1 MIHGIVAL
9 CPRTGSLLFSRAY
22 APSFGLPLPSGGQP
36 IDAHNL
42 ASLVFAL
49 QLNAT
54 AVRDGNG
61 EHDANGLD
69 GEAGSSSGANDPA
82 LKSVDIAPGLRLVF
96 FTDAN
101 LPGLLLTL
109 SLDSA
114 LGERAQRRLA
124 ESICDS
130 FAGAFGEQLRRH
142 AGCTG
147 VLGPVRRL
155 RGASELVQQ
164 CFGSLSQFL
173 LHELMQTFCDT
184 GSILWGHA
192 MQPENSDDALGIAL
206 PRACSAEHV
215 AGWPSHVHELQVLPA
230 VHAHVQTHGYDGVA
244 AAGDAIGHG
253 RGCDNPA
260 ESSGSKRKAPE
271 KLLSKCSQV
280 LSPLSILYC
289 WYTSAKSNAHCTCN
303 VESMSFFPYVCVCVC
318 MYIDIHIINAIMC
331 IGIYTCLYKCIYIY
345 IYLRIHTYIHMY
357 TYTHIYIHIYI
368 YIYIH
373 QSIKIFTYIYA

>member
-22 APSFGLPLPSGGQP
+22 TPSFGLPLPSGGQP

-54 AVRDGNG
+54 AVRDGNE
-61 EHDANGLD
+61 EHDASGVE
-69 GEAGSSSGANDPA
+69 GEAGSSSGANVPA

-114 LGERAQRRLA
+114 LGERVQRRLA

-142 AGCTG
+142 AGGTG

-173 LHELMQTFCDT
+173 LHELMQTFSDM

-192 MQPENSDDALGIAL
+192 MQPENPDEALGIAR
-206 PRACSAEHV
+206 PRECSAEH
-215 AGWPSHVHELQVLPA
+215 AEGWPLHVHELQVLPS
-230 VHAHVQTHGYDGVA
+230 VHAHVHTHGYDGVA

-253 RGCDNPA
+253 RGGGKPA

-280 LSPLSILYC
+280 PPPPSILYC
-289 WYTSAKSNAHCTCN
+289 WYTLAMSNAHCTRN
-303 VESMSFFPYVCVCVC
+303 VESRSLSLCVCVC
-318 MYIDIHIINAIMC
+318 IDIDR
-331 IGIYTCLYKCIYIY
+331 Y
-345 IYLRIHTYIHMY
+345 TYIARNNAY
-357 TYTHIYIHIYI
+357 TYIQRFI
-368 YIYIH
+368 
-373 QSIKIFTYIYA
+373 